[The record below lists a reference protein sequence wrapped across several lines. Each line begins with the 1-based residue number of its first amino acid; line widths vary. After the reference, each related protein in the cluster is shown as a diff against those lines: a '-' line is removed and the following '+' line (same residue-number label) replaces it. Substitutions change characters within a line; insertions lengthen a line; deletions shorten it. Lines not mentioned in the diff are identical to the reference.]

1 MQRTLE
7 PDSAPDNE
15 GRRVGQIG
23 NRWIVDEKSASPLQR
38 GTLFAPARQ
47 FDPNEPELMDRPD
60 VNKAWLREELE
71 ILQKINRFGAH
82 RLMVRYIKQLLGSR
96 KVEELRVLDLAT
108 GAADIPRAIVAW
120 ARKSGKKIKVT
131 AVDGNDEVL
140 RSAREW
146 CRDWPEIQLERCH
159 LLELP
164 YGPESFDI
172 VLCSLALHHFK
183 TDDAITILRRMNEMA
198 RIGYVVNDL
207 QRNWLTIWTSELLA
221 RTIMRSPIVRHDG
234 PQSFRAA
241 FTVRE
246 LRSMAEQAGMRNFR
260 VKRHQGIYRMVLAG
274 KKWVT
279 LSDAR
284 KAA

>member
-1 MQRTLE
+1 MMQRTLE
-7 PDSAPDNE
+7 PDSAPE
-15 GRRVGQIG
+15 G
-23 NRWIVDEKSASPLQR
+23 NRWTVEEKSASSPRRLR

-71 ILQKINRFGAH
+71 VLEKINRFGAH
-82 RLMVRYIKQLLGSR
+82 RLMLRYISQLLGPK
-96 KVEELRVLDLAT
+96 KVEELSLLDLAT

-120 ARKSGKKIKVT
+120 ARKKGTKIKVT
-131 AVDGNDEVL
+131 AVDGNEEVL

-146 CRDWPEIQLERCH
+146 CRDWPEIQLERCN

-164 YGPESFDI
+164 HLPKSFDI
-172 VLCSLALHHFK
+172 VLCSLALHHF
-183 TDDAITILRRMNEMA
+183 TSNDAVRVLRRMNELA
-198 RIGYVVNDL
+198 RIGYVLNDL
-207 QRNWLTIWTSELLA
+207 QRNWLTIWTAELLA

-246 LRSMAEQAGMRNFR
+246 LRSMAEQAGMKNFR
-260 VKRHQGIYRMVLAG
+260 VKRHQGIYRMVLSG
-274 KKWVT
+274 TK
-279 LSDAR
+279 
-284 KAA
+284 

>member
-1 MQRTLE
+1 MMQGTLE

-15 GRRVGQIG
+15 GRRVGEIG
-23 NRWIVDEKSASPLQR
+23 NRWGLEEKSASSRRPAR
-38 GTLFAPARQ
+38 GNLFGPARQ
-47 FDPNEPELMDRPD
+47 FDPNKPELMDRPD

-71 ILQKINRFGAH
+71 VLQKINRFGAH
-82 RLMVRYIKQLLGSR
+82 RLMVRYISQSLGSR

-164 YGPESFDI
+164 YGPERFDI
-172 VLCSLALHHFK
+172 VLCSLALHHFT
-183 TDDAITILRRMNEMA
+183 TDDAITILRRP
-198 RIGYVVNDL
+198 
-207 QRNWLTIWTSELLA
+207 SC
-221 RTIMRSPIVRHDG
+221 
-234 PQSFRAA
+234 
-241 FTVRE
+241 
-246 LRSMAEQAGMRNFR
+246 
-260 VKRHQGIYRMVLAG
+260 
-274 KKWVT
+274 
-279 LSDAR
+279 
-284 KAA
+284 

>member
-1 MQRTLE
+1 MMQRTLE
-7 PDSAPDNE
+7 PDGAPDNDS
-15 GRRVGQIG
+15 RRVGEIG
-23 NRWIVDEKSASPLQR
+23 KHWTVQEAASRRPRR
-38 GTLFAPARQ
+38 GNLFGPARQ

-71 ILQKINRFGAH
+71 ILEKINRFGAH
-82 RLMVRYIKQLLGSR
+82 RLMVRYINHLLGSK
-96 KVEELRVLDLAT
+96 KVEELSVLDLAT

-120 ARKSGKKIKVT
+120 ARKSGMKIKVT

-146 CRDWPEIQLERCH
+146 CRDWPEIQLQRSD

-164 YGPESFDI
+164 YGSASFDI
-172 VLCSLALHHFK
+172 VVCSLALHHFK
-183 TDDAITILRRMNEMA
+183 TDDAIRVLRRMNEIA
-198 RIGYVVNDL
+198 RIGYALNDL
-207 QRNWLTIWTSELLA
+207 QRSWLTIWTSEVLA

-246 LRSMAEQAGMRNFR
+246 LRSMAEQAGMKNFR
-260 VKRHQGIYRMVLAG
+260 LKRHQAIYRMVLSG
-274 KKWVT
+274 KK
-279 LSDAR
+279 
-284 KAA
+284 

>member
-1 MQRTLE
+1 MMQRTLE
-7 PDSAPDNE
+7 PDGAPENDSRLVRPISVVAADV
-15 GRRVGQIG
+15 RR
-23 NRWIVDEKSASPLQR
+23 RTPPKDS
-38 GTLFAPARQ
+38 TFFAPARQ

-82 RLMVRYIKQLLGSR
+82 RLMVRYMNRLLDSR

-108 GAADIPRAIVAW
+108 GGADIPRAIVAW
-120 ARKSGKKIKVT
+120 ARKSGTKINVT
-131 AVDGNDEVL
+131 AVDGNEEVL

-146 CRDWPEIQLERCH
+146 CRDWPEIQLERCN

-164 YGPESFDI
+164 YRAESFDI
-172 VLCSLALHHFK
+172 VICSLALHHF
-183 TDDAITILRRMNEMA
+183 TTEDAIGVLRRMNEIA
-198 RIGYVVNDL
+198 RVGYALNDL
-207 QRNWLTIWTSELLA
+207 QRSWLTIWTSELLA

-260 VKRHQGIYRMVLAG
+260 VRRHQGIYRMVLAG
-274 KKWVT
+274 NK
-279 LSDAR
+279 
-284 KAA
+284 